1 MRLYR
6 LLTLAAPIAMLLP
19 LSAQAAWPSGARDQY
34 MNECIATATQSVDKA
49 TAQTHC
55 TCGANVIE
63 KKFSTAETKELN
75 SQTAEG
81 GALRAR
87 LLKEIDASC
96 TAKK

>member
-6 LLTLAAPIAMLLP
+6 LLTLAAPIALLLP
-19 LSAQAAWPSGARDQY
+19 LSAQAAWPAGARDQY
-34 MNECIATATQSVDKA
+34 MNECVATASQNVDQA
-49 TAQTHC
+49 AAQAHC

-63 KKFSTAETKELN
+63 KKFSTAETQELN

-96 TAKK
+96 RAKK